1 MSQIPRRSFIV
12 SASGA
17 LAALAASNTARANK
31 PFATGALTPA
41 SSQPESLRRWAEH
54 RGPCVIASGNGITAT
69 QRAWEVMSAGA
80 DPIDAV
86 VQGVTLVE
94 NDPND
99 NSVGYGGLPNEDGV
113 VQLDASVM
121 HGPTHKAG
129 AVACLEGIKNPSQ
142 VALLVLKTTDH
153 ILLVGEGA
161 KRFALRHGFTEEN
174 LLTEAS
180 RKAWLRWKSG
190 LSPTDDWLDPDQM
203 DFQVAGLNAPNAI
216 DATDAN
222 GPGAQALG
230 SSGGPGLQPGSSG
243 GPDLQPGFRGRDFQ
257 TGIAPLGPI
266 PYTTGTINCSALN
279 SASNLG
285 SCTTTSGL
293 SWKIPGRVGDSPIVG
308 AGMYVDNAVGAAGST
323 GRGEAVIA
331 NCGAFNIVREMESG
345 KTPTEA
351 CLAVLKRIADK
362 TLEHRNRDERGRPN
376 FNVSFYALRKDGAY
390 GSACMLPGGSFC
402 VHDGTENRTWAC
414 PSLFE

>member
-1 MSQIPRRSFIV
+1 MFHTRRTFIV

-17 LAALAASNTARANK
+17 LAALSARAVARPDN
-31 PFATGALTPA
+31 PTAAFIP
-41 SSQPESLRRWAEH
+41 QPEALERWANH

-69 QRAWEVMSAGA
+69 ARAWEVMQQGA
-80 DPIDAV
+80 DPVDAV

-94 NDPND
+94 NDPSD
-99 NSVGYGGLPNEDGV
+99 NSVGYGGLPNEDGI

-161 KRFALRHGFTEEN
+161 KRFALRHGFIEEN
-174 LLTEAS
+174 LLTEES
-180 RKAWLRWKSG
+180 RNAWLRWKAS
-190 LSPTDDWLDPDQM
+190 LSPTDDWLDSSQM
-203 DFQVAGLNAPNAI
+203 DFPTTPA
-216 DATDAN
+216 
-222 GPGAQALG
+222 PGAH
-230 SSGGPGLQPGSSG
+230 GPTT
-243 GPDLQPGFRGRDFQ
+243 GPDLHAFYQS
-257 TGIAPLGPI
+257 LPI
-266 PYTTGTINCSALN
+266 PYTTGTINCSAIN
-279 SASNLG
+279 AQSNLA

-308 AGMYVDNAVGAAGST
+308 AGMYVDNDVGAAGST

-351 CLAVLKRIADK
+351 CLAVLERIKNK
-362 TLEHRNRDERGRPN
+362 TLEKRNRDERGRPN
-376 FNVSFYALRKDGAY
+376 FNVSFYAVRKDGAY
-390 GSACMLPGGSFC
+390 GSACMLPGGSFAI
-402 VHDGTENRTWAC
+402 HDGTENRTWPC
-414 PSLFE
+414 PSLLD